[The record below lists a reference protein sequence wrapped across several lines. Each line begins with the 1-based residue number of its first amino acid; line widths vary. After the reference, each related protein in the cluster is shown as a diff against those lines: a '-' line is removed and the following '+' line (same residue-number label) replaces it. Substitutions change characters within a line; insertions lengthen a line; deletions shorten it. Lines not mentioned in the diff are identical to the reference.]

1 MNKFIYIIV
10 CIILYIPLLKSQDLI
25 IEDMKYDIHYYFDLL
40 KNKHPNLYVKYNQF
54 QYDSLENAIM
64 NRITAP
70 LSYKDFNRML
80 LTLNQYTDGHT
91 QILTNQ
97 IWEEQYS
104 QHYFPYISIHHDSLL
119 VDDKILLT
127 INNVNANV
135 IINEIR
141 SSLSWENNP
150 LLNELT
156 TNYRLPNYL

>member
-80 LTLNQYTDGHT
+80 LTLNLYTDGHT
-91 QILTNQ
+91 QILTYQ
-97 IWEEQYS
+97 I
-104 QHYFPYISIHHDSLL
+104 
-119 VDDKILLT
+119 
-127 INNVNANV
+127 
-135 IINEIR
+135 
-141 SSLSWENNP
+141 
-150 LLNELT
+150 
-156 TNYRLPNYL
+156 